1 MYLEKIKE
9 LSNDSKYTKWY
20 ISIIEK
26 YISKISSESYQE
38 THHIL
43 PKSFNLGGENDL
55 KNLVSLPPRVHYIC
69 HKLLCKMIIDDDFK
83 NKMIFAFWQ
92 LSNRY
97 NVSSKDFDLSKKLF
111 SKVMKELWATP
122 EFRQKVIKARE
133 HIYTDKNWLAKQS
146 EQKRKFFED
155 NPEEKEK
162 FVQAGLLGAKIK
174 RDLDPCAWVAAS
186 MGNEESRAKCKETHN
201 SKEFSEKCRQR
212 ELLKGSEEL
221 SRLAKERNKKGIQKG
236 IEKYGSEAAFRDAHA
251 EKIRGRVKIFNI
263 KLKISKVV
271 KDRNEY
277 SEWKI
282 FSELTEEE
290 KLIFKKEPYSSNK
303 EYKSKWIFNQDTLEL
318 RKMRVHISEDF
329 ILPDGFRFGKK

>member
-1 MYLEKIKE
+1 MFIEKIKE
-9 LSNDSKYTKWY
+9 ISNDSKYTKWY
-20 ISIIEK
+20 ISIIENAQIRTAEFK
-26 YISKISSESYQE
+26 TMRRKKKHAVSLVGNVDA
-38 THHIL
+38 HHIL
-43 PKSFNLGGENDL
+43 PNSIAKEYSKE
-55 KNLVSLPPRVHYIC
+55 KENLVYLSYREHFIC
-69 HKLLCKMIIDDDFK
+69 HLLLVKMLEAE
-83 NKMIFAFWQ
+83 NKSKMLYA
-92 LSNRY
+92 LSR
-97 NVSSKDFDLSKKLF
+97 VSSKHKINSVMF
-111 SKVMKELWATP
+111 SLLKEEMRLNIS
-122 EFRQKVIKARE
+122 RQK
-133 HIYTDKNWLAKQS
+133 T
-146 EQKRKFFED
+146 KFFED

-174 RDLDPCAWVAAS
+174 RDLDPRAWVAAS
-186 MGNEESRAKCKETHN
+186 MGNEESRAKRKETHN
-201 SKEFSEKCRQR
+201 SKEFSEKCKQR
-212 ELLKGSEEL
+212 ELLKGSKEL
-221 SRLAKERNKKGIQKG
+221 TRIGKERNKKGIKNG